1 MATRGGIVN
10 SLQRPDHQETTH
22 PSLDDVTSLPGYV
35 VLKTEHMKLGGK
47 SVEALVEELE
57 GENE

>member
-1 MATRGGIVN
+1 MATGGDIVN
-10 SLQRPDHQETTH
+10 SLQRQDHRETSH
-22 PSLDDVTSLPGYV
+22 PQFDDVTSLPVYV

-57 GENE
+57 VGE